1 MSGPFKMKGAGE
13 VYYDGN
19 GDPVNLNSKNMIKL
33 TGDEEYDEHGNKQ
46 FMHKETK
53 DIFYK
58 DNPRG
63 EDKKWQGGPNMPSDR
78 PIIPENYFG

>member
-13 VYYDGN
+13 VYYDAY

-58 DNPRG
+58 ENPRG
-63 EDKKWQGGPNMPSDR
+63 GSLWENKSPDDKI
-78 PIIPENYFG
+78 IIPPSNFA